1 MNQKVSNNKFKNM
14 SSVSSEM
21 TKNLQEIQR
30 ILDPFQESSRKMHE
44 EIKRILAPYEKT
56 LEELRKISALFNK
69 LFERHIQVSPNVYEF
84 LLEMNIALSEEELEK
99 GLKEGKYKE
108 EEIFTVGSLYVGSS
122 GPETMTFKITKKMAK
137 AIQILISNKV
147 QYTFPMGEKLYFD
160 DDRLEL
166 IINGIPMKIKKHSAR
181 YDLCK
186 YMFVKNEIP
195 SYWEKEDI
203 VKALNDLEIPKMEDR
218 RKSKIIHGQIRRLN
232 EDIEKRIGYSKFIV
246 LQDNAFVINT
256 PYLFLL
262 KD

>member
-1 MNQKVSNNKFKNM
+1 MNKKFNKTQLKNL

-30 ILDPFQESSRKMHE
+30 ILDPFQESSRKMHG

-56 LEELRKISALFNK
+56 LEELRKISSLFHK
-69 LFERHIQVSPNVYEF
+69 LFERHIQVSPSVYEF
-84 LLEMNIALSEEELEK
+84 LLEMNLALSEEELEK
-99 GLKEGKYKE
+99 ALKEGKYKE

-122 GPETMTFKITKKMAK
+122 GPETITFKVTKKMAK

-166 IINGIPMKIKKHSAR
+166 IVNGIPMTIKKHSAR

-186 YMFVKNEIP
+186 YMFVKDEIP
-195 SYWEKEDI
+195 SYWEKEDL
-203 VKALNDLEIPKMEDR
+203 VKALNDSQILKMKDSK
-218 RKSKIIHGQIRRLN
+218 KSKIIHGKIRRLN
-232 EDIEKRIGYSKFIV
+232 EDIEKRIGYSKFII